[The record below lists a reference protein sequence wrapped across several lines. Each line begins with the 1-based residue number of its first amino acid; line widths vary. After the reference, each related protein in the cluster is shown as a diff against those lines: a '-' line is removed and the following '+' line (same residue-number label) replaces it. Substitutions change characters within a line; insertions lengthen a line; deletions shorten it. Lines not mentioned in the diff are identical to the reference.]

1 MAKKR
6 AKGPDV
12 QQADPKAALKPDE
25 ARAAR
30 DEFASL
36 TEAESWLGG
45 LQEAIGSLS
54 RTELAEA
61 ILSVERTYEQF
72 PELAVRFP
80 RRAVLRHFRTAAAAL
95 PDAEAVPLL
104 LLCAAAEPSDAISLA
119 GLLERAARAGG
130 SAALFPLLRLFQPY
144 TDLGWEEIG
153 PAVTALAEGGAGA
166 AALLESV
173 GEILG
178 GTEHSPA
185 TAAAL
190 GRVLAPLLSLEP
202 TVINPAAL
210 ARGAAGARR
219 RLAEAAVDC
228 CDEERGRR
236 TLALAERLR
245 ARLRPPARPPGGTPV
260 AWPPGEPGLP
270 SFLAQWPDLA
280 IEVPARQLYTRYA
293 VLDPDGALRA
303 ERHAGGAFCYGPY
316 LNLPAG
322 RYRVRI
328 DGEAASGA
336 EYVARITRSLGDRGP
351 APVCERRYVRQ
362 SRVVGVIA
370 ELAFASD
377 IALRNFEVVV
387 DVASPSIAAFAIAS
401 VAITADR
408 LRPDPED

>member
-1 MAKKR
+1 
-6 AKGPDV
+6 
-12 QQADPKAALKPDE
+12 
-25 ARAAR
+25 
-30 DEFASL
+30 
-36 TEAESWLGG
+36 
-45 LQEAIGSLS
+45 
-54 RTELAEA
+54 
-61 ILSVERTYEQF
+61 
-72 PELAVRFP
+72 
-80 RRAVLRHFRTAAAAL
+80 
-95 PDAEAVPLL
+95 
-104 LLCAAAEPSDAISLA
+104 
-119 GLLERAARAGG
+119 
-130 SAALFPLLRLFQPY
+130 
-144 TDLGWEEIG
+144 
-153 PAVTALAEGGAGA
+153 
-166 AALLESV
+166 
-173 GEILG
+173 
-178 GTEHSPA
+178 
-185 TAAAL
+185 
-190 GRVLAPLLSLEP
+190 
-202 TVINPAAL
+202 
-210 ARGAAGARR
+210 
-219 RLAEAAVDC
+219 
-228 CDEERGRR
+228 
-236 TLALAERLR
+236 
-245 ARLRPPARPPGGTPV
+245 V

-387 DVASPSIAAFAIAS
+387 DVASPSAAAFAIAS
-401 VAITADR
+401 VTIKADR